1 MKKILLSLL
10 FVVALLFVV
19 PTSVSA
25 DEGKGDTLRHAY
37 KPYTVAETKAMRAR
51 VDNFSTAPQKRL
63 VCVEAWNNAN
73 GARNHLGCLW
83 VDLQGMGSEVWAVE
97 FDAPTFTLKPG
108 SYTVAYTYQD
118 ESGSWHRIKSV
129 NMQMSDGAYVAK

>member
-10 FVVALLFVV
+10 FAVALLFVL

-25 DEGKGDTLRHAY
+25 NDNKGDTLRHAY
-37 KPYTVAETKAMRAR
+37 KPYTVTETRAMRAR

-63 VCVEAWNNAN
+63 VCVEAWNNAS
-73 GARNHLGCLW
+73 GAKNHLGCLW
-83 VDLQGMGSEVWAVE
+83 VDLQGMGGESWAVE
-97 FDAPTFTLKPG
+97 FDAPTFTLKAG

-118 ESGSWHRIKSV
+118 EWGKWHRIKSV
-129 NMQMSDGAYVAK
+129 NMQVSDGAYVAS